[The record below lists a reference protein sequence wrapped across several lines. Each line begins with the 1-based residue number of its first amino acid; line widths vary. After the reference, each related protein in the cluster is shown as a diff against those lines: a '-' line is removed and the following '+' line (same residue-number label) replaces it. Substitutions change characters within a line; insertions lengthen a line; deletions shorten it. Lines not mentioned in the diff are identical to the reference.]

1 MAKLHIRH
9 GRLAC
14 QDLWWSSLPAIHIH
28 QGREQTKPSL
38 LVRTVAVFFTRR
50 DIRSTP
56 GCSCS
61 MCGTK
66 CRAPFDRCPRG
77 GGVRSACDAMLGSTT
92 ALLDATTAWRDCH
105 T

>member
-14 QDLWWSSLPAIHIH
+14 QDLWWYSLPAIHIH
-28 QGREQTKPSL
+28 QGRGQTKPSL

-56 GCSCS
+56 GCSCT
-61 MCGTK
+61 CAARNVVHPLTAIHEVAAYAQHVTP
-66 CRAPFDRCPRG
+66 CLAQQL
-77 GGVRSACDAMLGSTT
+77 RS
-92 ALLDATTAWRDCH
+92 
-105 T
+105 